1 MKKRLPKSLNPHSPL
16 FHKEGAGEIL
26 LKRNML
32 LFFMVTCFFI
42 LVISGCALHT
52 SQLSEPVMDVP
63 AIYSQESLPETG
75 KWWEQFDDAQLNA
88 LIEDGLRDNLD
99 IQQAAER
106 IDQARSLLAIT
117 GSSRFPSLNANGSG
131 GRARQSTTLGAFT
144 DDTYSLSA
152 AAVFEIDLW
161 QKIQSR
167 TDAALYDV
175 HAAEENIMALY
186 ISIAAQIADLYY
198 LAAEQLS
205 QLDLTDQTIDSFKD
219 TLDRVERR
227 YREGLVPAIDVYQSR
242 QNLSSARAQRPLFE
256 SQFSVAVNALSVLT
270 GRFPDKEIGNHISSL
285 EENLLLPEGLPSEM
299 LLNRPDLQAALFR
312 LRASD
317 ERIGVAIADRFP
329 SFNLIGTY
337 GGSSS
342 ELHST
347 LDSPNIFWNLLL
359 QAAQPLFDAGKRK
372 AEVERTKAVFRENLA
387 AYHKTVLTAFQ
398 EVEDAL
404 VIISSSEERITMLN
418 ETVAASD
425 SALRLALN
433 RYMQGLTDYLPVLT
447 EQLRNATAKSN
458 LLSARRQLVSGRI
471 QLARALGGEWAH
483 AAYKTNFGEKDL

>member
-1 MKKRLPKSLNPHSPL
+1 MKKVCIKSLYPPS
-16 FHKEGAGEIL
+16 FIVIL
-26 LKRNML
+26 AL
-32 LFFMVTCFFI
+32 VT
-42 LVISGCALHT
+42 LASGCALHT
-52 SQLSEPVMDVP
+52 SKLTEPVIDVP
-63 AIYSQESLPETG
+63 TIYSQTITDKTLPETG
-75 KWWEQFDDAQLNA
+75 KWWEYFDDAQLNA
-88 LIEDGLRDNLD
+88 LIEAGLRNNLD

-106 IDQARSLLAIT
+106 IEQARSLLTIT
-117 GSSRFPSLNANGSG
+117 GSSRYPALTISGSG
-131 GRARQSTTLGAFT
+131 GRARQKTTAGAFT
-144 DDTYSLSA
+144 QDTYSLSA
-152 AAVFEIDLW
+152 VASFEIDLW
-161 QKIQSR
+161 QKIRSR

-175 HAAEENIMALY
+175 QAEEENIKALY

-198 LAAEQLS
+198 LASEQLS
-205 QLDLTDQTIDSFKD
+205 QLDLTDQTITSFKD

-242 QNLSSARAQRPLFE
+242 QNLASARAQRPLFE
-256 SQFSVAVNALSVLT
+256 SQLAVAVNALSVLT
-270 GRFPDKEIGNHISSL
+270 GRFPDKEIGHRIISL
-285 EENLLLPEGLPSEM
+285 QENLSLPQGLPSEL

-317 ERIGVAIADRFP
+317 ERIGAAIADRFP

-359 QAAQPLFDAGKRK
+359 QAAQPLFDAGRRK
-372 AEVERTKAVFRENLA
+372 AEVERTKSVLRENLA

-404 VIISSSEERITMLN
+404 VKIASSEERVTMLK
-418 ETVAASD
+418 ETVDASD

-447 EQLRNATAKSN
+447 EQLRNATVKSN
-458 LLSARRQLVSGRI
+458 LLSVRRQLVSGRI
-471 QLARALGGEWAH
+471 ELARALGGEWAQ
-483 AAYKTNFGEKDL
+483 AAYKINFGEKDL